1 MNDIQPPYKILVVD
15 DEPDLQPLV
24 EQRMRRYVRAGQY
37 RFVFAQNGVEALERL
52 RADDEI
58 VIVLS
63 DINMPKMDGLA
74 LLDQI
79 PKVNPNIR
87 SVIISAYGDMKN
99 IRTAMNRGAFDF
111 VTKPV
116 DFDDLKLTIDRTLQ
130 QLLEWRDALGARDRL
145 VALQNELNVAS
156 QMQQSILP
164 KRFPQ
169 DPSYDVFASMKPARS
184 VGGDFFDVMRLEGGV
199 LGLAVA
205 DVSDKGVPA
214 ALFMMSSRT
223 LLKGA
228 AIGLGTPGEVLEEVN
243 NLLCEDNESAMFVT
257 LVYAVFDPSTRKLTF
272 ANGGH
277 NTPALFD
284 DGGNPP
290 PPPLPRGAAPGP
302 WPGPEDGDGGNST
315 RLPLTGGVA
324 LGLVPGL
331 KYEQSSITLSPGD
344 NVVLYTDG
352 VTEAMNEDEEEFGM
366 ARLEG
371 LFSESSPSG
380 ARVVNDRIFDAVME
394 FAGDASQSDDITCM
408 TLRAGGRDH

>member
-1 MNDIQPPYKILVVD
+1 MSATQPPYKILVVD

-24 EQRMRRYVRAGQY
+24 QQRMRRYVRTGQY
-37 RFVFAQNGVEALERL
+37 QFVFAQNGVEALERL

-164 KRFPQ
+164 KKFPEGAGFQ
-169 DPSYDVFASMKPARS
+169 VFASMKPARS
-184 VGGDFFDVMRLEGGV
+184 VGGDFFDVMRLEGGL

-214 ALFMMSSRT
+214 ALFMMSTRT
-223 LLKGA
+223 VLKGA
-228 AIGLGTPGEVLEEVN
+228 AIGLGSPAEVLQEVN
-243 NLLCEDNESAMFVT
+243 DLLCEDNETAMFVT
-257 LVYAVFDPSTRKLTF
+257 LIYAVYDPSTRKLTF

-277 NTPALFD
+277 NTPVVISA
-284 DGGNPP
+284 DGK
-290 PPPLPRGAAPGP
+290 A
-302 WPGPEDGDGGNST
+302 T

-331 KYEQSSITLSPGD
+331 EYQQASVTLSPGD
-344 NVVLYTDG
+344 SVVLYTDG
-352 VTEAMNEDEEEFGM
+352 VTEAMNESEEEFGM
-366 ARLEG
+366 DRLEG
-371 LFSESSPSG
+371 LFAESKP
-380 ARVVNDRIFDAVME
+380 ATAQAVNEVIFDAVMD
-394 FAGDASQSDDITCM
+394 FAGDAPQSDDITCM
-408 TLRAGGRDH
+408 TLRAERRDH